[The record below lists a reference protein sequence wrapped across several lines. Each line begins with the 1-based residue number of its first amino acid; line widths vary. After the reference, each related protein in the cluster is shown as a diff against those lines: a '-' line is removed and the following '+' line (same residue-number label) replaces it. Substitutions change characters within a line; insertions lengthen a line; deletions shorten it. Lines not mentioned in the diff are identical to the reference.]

1 MLKLFILLLTLLASL
16 YLLSYLMTGIVDSE
30 AHSKYELNYHLKNWH
45 MSHYSTKLVG
55 PFKEILDSS
64 VFNKKLA
71 YNWTLVD
78 TSLSDTAKISMVF
91 TKEVIRG
98 FWLYEANPSW
108 NDKWR
113 ELINRHDPKR
123 GY

>member
-16 YLLSYLMTGIVDSE
+16 YLLSYVMTGTVDTE
-30 AHSKYELNYHLKNWH
+30 TYSKNELNFHLKDWH
-45 MSHYSTKLVG
+45 MSQYYPNLVG
-55 PFKEILDSS
+55 PSKEILDSS
-64 VFNKKLA
+64 IFNYMVA
-71 YNWTLVD
+71 YRWTLVD
-78 TSLSDTAKISMVF
+78 TSISDTAKISMVF
-91 TKEVIRG
+91 TKEIIRG